1 VIAPQQFFLQNQIP
15 WYSMSFF
22 WEENDL
28 SVTILV
34 EKVERIEGCLLCG
47 ETQSNRY
54 SQGKHKGMEGDKC
67 NAFG

>member
-1 VIAPQQFFLQNQIP
+1 
-15 WYSMSFF
+15 MSFF